1 MNQKNVETRKKDWVR
16 IAFFMLS
23 PVIGIAGTALYS
35 WKYGIRW
42 WEPTLFLVL
51 YAFVGLSVTAGYHR
65 LFAHKSYECHPL
77 VQAFYLFFGAMALQN
92 SILAWG
98 SDHRIHHRY
107 VDHDWDPYN
116 IQRGG
121 LWAHIL
127 WIFYKGPA
135 DRKYDD
141 VPDLQKNPLVQFQHK
156 HAAWFGI
163 LGGLGIPTLIGWAM
177 GSALGGLLWGGFL
190 RVVVIHHT
198 TFFVN
203 SIAHMY
209 GSRPYTEANSARDNP
224 WVAILT
230 NGEGYHNFHHRFP
243 ADFRNGIRWYQW
255 DPSKWWIRGLRVDR
269 AREAAAPDAA
279 ARDRAL
285 APADGR
291 GPRRGAGRARPC
303 TTRSARSSTPRT
315 TRSSGRPRSGTS
327 SRKRAAATGR
337 NSASTSPRRAASGA
351 RRSGCSASRPKGRR
365 RPGPTGPPS
374 RRAAR
379 PRGRPPE
386 IPPPA
391 RSAARA

>member
-1 MNQKNVETRKKDWVR
+1 
-16 IAFFMLS
+16 
-23 PVIGIAGTALYS
+23 
-35 WKYGIRW
+35 
-42 WEPTLFLVL
+42 
-51 YAFVGLSVTAGYHR
+51 
-65 LFAHKSYECHPL
+65 

-98 SDHRIHHRY
+98 SDHRTHHRY

-209 GSRPYTEANSARDNP
+209 GSRPYTETNSARDNP

-255 DPSKWWIRGLRVDR
+255 DPSKWWIRGLRVMGLAKRLRQTPQLVIERSRLQTAVGR
-269 AREAAAPDAA
+269 AEALAGSPLHDAIRAKLDAA
-279 ARDRAL
+279 HHSL
-285 APADGR
+285 E
-291 GPRRGAGRARPC
+291 
-303 TTRSARSSTPRT
+303 
-315 TRSSGRPRSGTS
+315 
-327 SRKRAAATGR
+327 RAAAQW
-337 NSASTSPRRAASGA
+337 NELSEKSRRDWKEFREHLAEA
-351 RRSGCSASRPKGRR
+351 RRQRR
-365 RPGPTGPPS
+365 EAVRMLGI
-374 RRAAR
+374 A
-379 PRGRPPE
+379 PE
-386 IPPPA
+386 GA
-391 RSAARA
+391 